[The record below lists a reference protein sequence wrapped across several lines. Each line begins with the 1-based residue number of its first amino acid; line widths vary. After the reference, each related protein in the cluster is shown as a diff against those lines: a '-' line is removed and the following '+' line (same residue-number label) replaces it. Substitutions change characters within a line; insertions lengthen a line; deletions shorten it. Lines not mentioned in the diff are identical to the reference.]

1 MSEALNQYRVALSA
15 PDIRDEDVAAVTDA
29 LRSGSL
35 SKGPYT
41 AAFEKAFAH
50 YVGAPHAVAVV
61 NGTAALHLCMRAAG
75 IGDGDEVI
83 TTPFGYVAS
92 ANAVLYCGAKPVF
105 VDIDEE
111 TMNIDPE
118 LAASAV
124 TDRTRALLPVHVFGQ
139 PCAMDELIQLGTSRD
154 LHLIE
159 DACEA
164 IGSEYRGRKV
174 GSFGGTAAFSFFPN
188 KQMTTGEG
196 AMITC
201 GDPETA
207 SLLRVLR
214 NQGLREGS
222 ANLVHDELG
231 YNYRMTELSAALGF
245 SQLSRIEEML
255 ALREAVADQYRARL
269 AGIEGA
275 RLIEAADATSRLSW
289 FTAVIRLDPRFDR
302 NMVIDALA
310 QRGVPAKAYFEPLH
324 LQPVYRRSFGYAPGD
339 FPITERVARTTL
351 AIPFH
356 NRLSPGDIEI
366 VCDALEQALDQLAA

>member
-1 MSEALNQYRVALSA
+1 VSEAAKQYRVAMSA
-15 PDIRDEDVAAVTDA
+15 PDIRDEDVAAVVYA
-29 LRSGSL
+29 LRSGTL

-41 AAFEKAFAH
+41 AAFEQAFAQ
-50 YVGAPHAVAVV
+50 YIGARHAVAVS
-61 NGTAALHLCMRAAG
+61 NGTAALHLCLRAAG

-92 ANAVLYCGAKPVF
+92 ANAILYCGATPVF

-111 TMNIDPE
+111 TMNIDPA

-124 TDRTRALLPVHVFGQ
+124 TDHTRALLPVHVFGQ
-139 PCAMDELIQLGTSRD
+139 ACAMDELIELSASRG
-154 LHLIE
+154 LRLIE

-164 IGSEYRGRKV
+164 IGSEYRGRRL

-201 GDPETA
+201 ADPDTA

-222 ANLVHDELG
+222 ADLVHEELG

-245 SQLSRIEEML
+245 SQLARIEEML
-255 ALREAVADQYRARL
+255 ALREAVADRYRAR
-269 AGIEGA
+269 IEGMSGL
-275 RLIEAADATSRLSW
+275 RLIEAAAGTSRLSW
-289 FTAVIRLDPRFDR
+289 FTAVVRLDPRFDR
-302 NMVIDALA
+302 SRVIEALA
-310 QRGVPAKAYFEPLH
+310 ARGVPAKAYFEPIH
-324 LQPVYRRSFGYAPGD
+324 LQPVYRRRFGFAPGD
-339 FPITERVARTTL
+339 FPITERVGRSTL

-356 NRLSPGDIEI
+356 NRLSRDDIDI
-366 VCDALEQALDQLAA
+366 VCDALEQVLEQPTA

>member
-1 MSEALNQYRVALSA
+1 MSKEANLYRVKLSA
-15 PDIRDEDVAAVTDA
+15 PDIRDEDVAAVVDA

-41 AAFEKAFAH
+41 AAFEKAFAD
-50 YVGAPHAVAVV
+50 YIGTPHAIAVT
-61 NGTAALHLCMRAAG
+61 NGTAALHLCLRAAG
-75 IGDGDEVI
+75 IADGDEVI

-92 ANAVLYCGAKPVF
+92 ANAILYCGARPVF

-111 TMNIDPE
+111 TMNIDPA

-124 TDRTRALLPVHVFGQ
+124 GERTRGLLPVHVFGQ
-139 PCAMDELIQLGTSRD
+139 PCAMDELVQLCASSGLR
-154 LHLIE
+154 LIE

-201 GDPETA
+201 GDSETA

-222 ANLVHDELG
+222 ASLDHVELG

-245 SQLSRIEEML
+245 AQLARIDEML
-255 ALREAVADQYRARL
+255 GLREAVAEQYRERL
-269 AGIEGA
+269 EPIEGI
-275 RLIEAADATSRLSW
+275 RLIEAAPATTRLSW
-289 FTAVIRLDPRFDR
+289 FTAAVRLDPRFDR
-302 NMVIDALA
+302 NAVIAALA
-310 QRGVPAKAYFEPLH
+310 DKGVPARGYFEPLH
-324 LQPVYRRSFGYAPGD
+324 LQPYYRRTFGYAAGD

-356 NRLSPGDIEI
+356 NHLGEDDIHI
-366 VCDALEQALDQLAA
+366 VCDALEQVLKQLAA

>member
-1 MSEALNQYRVALSA
+1 MSELVKNDRVALSA
-15 PDIRDEDVAAVTDA
+15 PDIRDEDIAAVVDA
-29 LRSGSL
+29 LRSGIL

-41 AAFEKAFAH
+41 AAFEHAFAN
-50 YVGAPHAVAVV
+50 YIGAPQAVAVS

-75 IGDGDEVI
+75 IGGGDEVI

-92 ANAVLYCGAKPVF
+92 ANAIVYCGARPVF

-139 PCAMDELIQLGTSRD
+139 PCAMDELIALCTRRGLS
-154 LHLIE
+154 LIE

-214 NQGLREGS
+214 NQGIREGGKG
-222 ANLVHDELG
+222 LEHEELG

-245 SQLSRIEEML
+245 TQLGRIDEMLVLRDSVADRYRKRIEGM
-255 ALREAVADQYRARL
+255 
-269 AGIEGA
+269 AGV
-275 RLIEAADATSRLSW
+275 RLIEPAATTSRLSW
-289 FTAVIRLDPRFDR
+289 FTAVVRLDPCFDR
-302 NMVIDALA
+302 KMVIDALA
-310 QRGVPAKAYFEPLH
+310 RSGVPSRGYFEPLH
-324 LQPVYRRSFGYAPGD
+324 LQPYYRRTFGHVPGD
-339 FPITERVARTTL
+339 FPITERVARSTL
-351 AIPFH
+351 ALPFH
-356 NRLSPGDIEI
+356 NKLSQHDIEV
-366 VCDALEQALDQLAA
+366 VCDALELALKQLAA